1 MKHLFEPNAPE
12 PNKYPI
18 GSTILRW
25 QFLWY
30 GLISYCCNHK
40 LTPFNPTRETY
51 WHICQMYW
59 QGYRDVTYYRKCKT
73 PILKTTNQTVSKLYL
88 DVDYADNLRKKLAA
102 ANVEDSKTFM
112 ENYYSIG
119 ALIAKAIIDHDSVL
133 KKHRFL
139 YDFNYISEF
148 ICVICL
154 GLFNYGF
161 QHGNTLL
168 VVFSIFGFIG
178 IIKSQSD
185 WTKHLNRKIKNQ
197 MPLV

>member
-1 MKHLFEPNAPE
+1 MKRLFEPSAPE
-12 PNKYPI
+12 PTKYPI

-30 GLISYCCNHK
+30 GLISYCCNRK
-40 LTPFNPTRETY
+40 LTPFNPTRKAY
-51 WHICQMYW
+51 WRIRQMYW
-59 QGYRDVTYYRKCKT
+59 KGYRDVAYYHKCKT
-73 PILKTTNQTVSKLYL
+73 PILKTTNQTISELYL
-88 DVDYADNLRKKLAA
+88 DVDYANNLRKKLTT

-112 ENYYSIG
+112 ENYYSVG

-133 KKHRFL
+133 KKHHFL

-148 ICVICL
+148 ICAICL

-161 QHGNTLL
+161 QHGSTLIT
-168 VVFSIFGFIG
+168 VFSIFGFVG
-178 IIKSQSD
+178 IIKSQSY
-185 WTKHLNRKIKNQ
+185 WTKYLNRKIKNQ

>member
-1 MKHLFEPNAPE
+1 MKRLLEPRAPE
-12 PNKYPI
+12 PTKYPI

-40 LTPFNPTRETY
+40 LTPLNPTREAY
-51 WHICQMYW
+51 WRIRQMYW

-73 PILKTTNQTVSKLYL
+73 PILKTTNQTTSKLYL
-88 DVDYADNLRKKLAA
+88 NVDYADNLREKLAI
-102 ANVEDSKTFM
+102 ANVADSKTFI
-112 ENYYSIG
+112 EQYYSVG
-119 ALIAKAIIDHDSVL
+119 ALIAKAVIDHDAVL

-139 YDFNYISEF
+139 YDFNYVSEF
-148 ICVICL
+148 ICILCL

-161 QHGNTLL
+161 QHGNTLIVL
-168 VVFSIFGFIG
+168 LGMLIFIG
-178 IIKSQSD
+178 IVKSQSD

>member
-1 MKHLFEPNAPE
+1 MKRLFEPRAPE
-12 PNKYPI
+12 PTKYPI

-40 LTPFNPTRETY
+40 LTPLNPTRNAY

-59 QGYRDVTYYRKCKT
+59 QGYRDVMYYRKCKT
-73 PILKTTNQTVSKLYL
+73 LILKPTNQTVSKLYL
-88 DVDYADNLRKKLAA
+88 NVDYADQLRKKLATA
-102 ANVEDSKTFM
+102 DIEDAKTFM
-112 ENYYSIG
+112 NHYYSVG
-119 ALIAKAIIDHDSVL
+119 ALIAKAVIDHNAIL

-148 ICVICL
+148 ICALCL
-154 GLFNYGF
+154 ALFNYGF
-161 QHGNTLL
+161 QHGNTLIAIL
-168 VVFSIFGFIG
+168 SILIFVVIV
-178 IIKSQSD
+178 KSQSD